1 MFVDPAEELKKKK
14 DMEKQLKK
22 KDAPILKF
30 AGNISVQGAPGLSFG
45 AEKQPQNSRALLIQ
59 GLKNQT
65 LQKKSKNFT
74 LDRLK

>member
-14 DMEKQLKK
+14 EMEKQLKK

-45 AEKQPQNSRALLIQ
+45 AEK
-59 GLKNQT
+59 
-65 LQKKSKNFT
+65 
-74 LDRLK
+74 